1 MGKVEEKSGCVFRR
15 SSVNAT
21 LIDFTF
27 GQWIPDL
34 ANPSPWVMANG
45 TTLIM
50 VHSAGTG
57 GGAIPFLSFPYVCP
71 EPVLIKCSFLYING
85 SKRRNR
91 HMQSILI
98 SVYCELHNN

>member
-1 MGKVEEKSGCVFRR
+1 MGNVEEKSGCVFRR

-85 SKRRNR
+85 AKRPFFA
-91 HMQSILI
+91 IPF
-98 SVYCELHNN
+98 YEC